1 MIGTL
6 ATPVINWEVEQLWF
20 NYHNHT
26 LLVRWGE
33 RLMQSSLQNRC
44 YFFAFFSQVKIS
56 GKHAWQGKSP
66 SHVSCAP
73 YCFAPAFTLQKNTNK
88 LMPVV
93 QAWCR
98 VQHVKYS
105 GLSLTLLL
113 LLTLFFFNRSLWL
126 NILFI
131 VRLLLWDLD
140 ERRYSY
146 YIEVSCDQ
154 QSWVRVVDKTKEEC
168 RSELLL

>member
-1 MIGTL
+1 
-6 ATPVINWEVEQLWF
+6 
-20 NYHNHT
+20 
-26 LLVRWGE
+26 
-33 RLMQSSLQNRC
+33 MQSAACQIQW
-44 YFFAFFSQVKIS
+44 FVID
-56 GKHAWQGKSP
+56 
-66 SHVSCAP
+66 V
-73 YCFAPAFTLQKNTNK
+73 
-88 LMPVV
+88 
-93 QAWCR
+93 
-98 VQHVKYS
+98 
-105 GLSLTLLL
+105 LLF
-113 LLTLFFFNRSLWL
+113 LTLFFLIEVLWL

>member
-20 NYHNHT
+20 NYHSHT

-33 RLMQSSLQNRC
+33 RLMQSRLQNRC
-44 YFFAFFSQVKIS
+44 YFFAFFSQVTIS
-56 GKHAWQGKSP
+56 GKHAWQEKAR
-66 SHVSCAP
+66 SCLSCTPCSLHTCLHQPEKHKQIHA
-73 YCFAPAFTLQKNTNK
+73 CSASVT
-88 LMPVV
+88 
-93 QAWCR
+93 
-98 VQHVKYS
+98 YS
-105 GLSLTLLL
+105 VLSLTLLL
-113 LLTLFFFNRSLWL
+113 LLLIFFIRNLFL